1 MLMRLLN
8 LISRRR
14 SDFPNFSVRI
24 EKVFREAVYVVYREH
39 DRDVKFS
46 GELIGE
52 KWEEINVEVTK
63 GLPEEDL
70 SRIVPNL
77 AAGLAKL
84 GYKYS
89 IFRKGE
95 LQPIPEDERL
105 SAIGELRQMGIDV
118 EISADRNQIKTTPR
132 PDWRRP
138 SQEGAKAMAARMIEL
153 TQTARGIRATIEI
166 LARSEP

>member
-1 MLMRLLN
+1 MLARLLK

-14 SDFPNFSVRI
+14 ADFPNLSVRI

-39 DRDVKFS
+39 DRDMKFS
-46 GELIGE
+46 GELVGE
-52 KWEEINVEVTK
+52 KWEEINVEVPK
-63 GLPEEDL
+63 GLPEEDRR
-70 SRIVPNL
+70 RIVPNL

-89 IFRKGE
+89 IFRKRE

-105 SAIGELRQMGIDV
+105 SAISELGQMGIDV
-118 EISADRNQIKTTPR
+118 EISADRNQIKQTPR
-132 PDWRRP
+132 PDWQRP
-138 SQEGAKAMAARMIEL
+138 SREDARAMAARMIEL
-153 TQTARGIRATIEI
+153 TQIARGIRATIEI